1 MTEKTAEQLAAEQ
14 EAVAAKQ
21 AEKEAAAAA
30 KAAAKA
36 EAAAKKAAD
45 REAAALKKAEEKAA
59 KEAAKAEAAAAKAAA
74 MEAAKASRQQPE
86 QNGVRRPKPETQ
98 CGRIWDLADKLSN
111 EIAAP
116 VSIAVLMTEAHKN
129 GLLEDNTIKTQY
141 ARWRKFHGVVG
152 RVAAPAAEAAPAAA
166 QG

>member
-30 KAAAKA
+30 
-36 EAAAKKAAD
+36 KAAD

-74 MEAAKASRQQPE
+74 KEAAKASRQQPE

-152 RVAAPAAEAAPAAA
+152 RLAAPAAEAAPAAA